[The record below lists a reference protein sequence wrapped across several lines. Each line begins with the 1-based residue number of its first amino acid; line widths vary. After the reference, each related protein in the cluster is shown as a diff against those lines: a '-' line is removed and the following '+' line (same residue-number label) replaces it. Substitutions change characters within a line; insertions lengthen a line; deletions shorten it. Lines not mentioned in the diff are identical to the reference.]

1 MYLKYIPLIPKV
13 GSIECLSWSMVLG
26 YIAKNIMKYTWYQ
39 SWKVEIKPISL
50 WEQGD
55 PDTRRDGGHFKS
67 NKTTVQRREQ
77 KPGIPQ
83 KLRFTDGLFY
93 DDMDVN
99 NCFLSKRVMKRS
111 RSSFGLIYFFTMEW
125 NTKQSE
131 YVSNIFPDNW
141 LAWFLLFLIMLNISI
156 WLHYFYI
163 LFCMHN

>member
-1 MYLKYIPLIPKV
+1 MYFKNIPLIPKV
-13 GSIECLSWSMVLG
+13 GSTKCLYWSMVLG

-39 SWKVEIKPISL
+39 SWKVEIKTISL

-55 PDTRRDGGHFKS
+55 LDTRRDGGHFKS
-67 NKTTVQRREQ
+67 KKKTVQRREQ

-111 RSSFGLIYFFTMEW
+111 RSSFVKNVFFNSKCHDHWLISFLTME
-125 NTKQSE
+125 
-131 YVSNIFPDNW
+131 Y
-141 LAWFLLFLIMLNISI
+141 
-156 WLHYFYI
+156 Y
-163 LFCMHN
+163 